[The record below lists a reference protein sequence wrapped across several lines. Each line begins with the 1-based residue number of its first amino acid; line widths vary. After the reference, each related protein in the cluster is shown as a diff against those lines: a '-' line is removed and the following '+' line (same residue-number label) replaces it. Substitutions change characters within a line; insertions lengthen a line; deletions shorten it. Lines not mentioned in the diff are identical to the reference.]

1 MAINRLRLIQQKETA
16 IAKQQ
21 RRGIAQLLEQGK
33 EQSARIRVENIIR
46 EDINVE
52 LLEILELYC
61 ELLLARI
68 GLLEAR
74 ECDLGLEEAVKTV
87 IHAAP
92 RTEVKEL
99 HTVREILVH
108 KYGKEFTQDAVD
120 NTSGKVPEKVIKRL
134 SVEPP
139 SETLVTLYL
148 VEIAR
153 AYQVPFSG
161 SPIQEESNGSATL
174 DGSDDDDEGP
184 PSGRIAVPLADASD
198 EISEKQRRLSQV
210 ANLPDPDAPS
220 KSPISVAK
228 PSPTTDNPRP
238 VLKVVPQ
245 PIAKPKSKED
255 KELDDLR
262 ARFDALRKR

>member
-1 MAINRLRLIQQKETA
+1 MQQKETA
-16 IAKQQ
+16 LAKQQ

-33 EQSARIRVENIIR
+33 EESARIRVENIIR

-68 GLLEAR
+68 GLLEAK
-74 ECDLGLEEAVKTV
+74 ECDPGLEEAVKTV

-99 HTVREILVH
+99 HTVREIMAH

-120 NTSGKVPEKVIKRL
+120 NSSGKVADKVIKRL

-139 SETLVTLYL
+139 SETLVNLYL

-161 SPIQEESNGSATL
+161 SPEEPEETIDSNNAS
-174 DGSDDDDEGP
+174 DDEGP
-184 PSGRIAVPLADASD
+184 SSGRMAVPLAETTDDSGKTQNSSS
-198 EISEKQRRLSQV
+198 SEDT
-210 ANLPDPDAPS
+210 P
-220 KSPISVAK
+220 KSPISVVK
-228 PSPTTDNPRP
+228 PSPTTDNMRP
-238 VLKVVPQ
+238 VVKGVPSVLN
-245 PIAKPKSKED
+245 KPKSKED
-255 KELDDLR
+255 KELDELR

>member
-68 GLLEAR
+68 GLLDAK
-74 ECDLGLEEAVKTV
+74 ECDPGLEEAVKTV
-87 IHAAP
+87 IHASP

-99 HTVREILVH
+99 HTLRDILAH
-108 KYGKEFTQDAVD
+108 KYGREFVQDALD
-120 NTSGKVPEKVIKRL
+120 NTSGKVPEKVTKRL

-139 SETLVTLYL
+139 SETLVSLYL

-161 SPIQEESNGSATL
+161 TPVEDGVESS
-174 DGSDDDDEGP
+174 DGEDDGP
-184 PSGRIAVPLADASD
+184 PSGRIAVAETADLDPLA
-198 EISEKQRRLSQV
+198 EKERRLSQV
-210 ANLPDPDAPS
+210 ANLPHPDAPPR
-220 KSPISVAK
+220 SPISVVK

-238 VLKVVPQ
+238 ALKIVP
-245 PIAKPKSKED
+245 PPLTKPKTKEER
-255 KELDDLR
+255 ELDDLK